1 MRVDWL
7 LQVPTVQSWLSLGS
21 TNVDASVVDHVIDE
35 ANKKLRDAV
44 RRNFE
49 DPELHLQWFRK
60 SLLR

>member
-1 MRVDWL
+1 
-7 LQVPTVQSWLSLGS
+7 VQSWLSLGS